1 MIPYFEQPTL
11 PLGPVTLHAFGALV
25 GGALLAGSALTVR
38 RCRKSGLDPELGG
51 DLAIYALVAGFVAAH
66 LYATLAYFPQDV
78 LRNPILLFKI
88 WENISSFGG
97 FVGGLFGIWLFF
109 KMRAPGLA
117 REEKWK
123 YLDAVVFVLPFAWA
137 IGRLA
142 CTVAHDHPGTV
153 TTFPLGVSLA
163 TPEAREYIAS
173 YYASAGRLAELPRP
187 AQLERMAFHDLGWYE
202 FLYTLFVIVPAF
214 LVLDRKPRRA
224 GFYAIAFLFLYVPA
238 RFALDFLRLADARY
252 LGLTPAQYAGI
263 AGLAGAG
270 VAASVRRRNR
280 QERGAT

>member
-25 GGALLAGSALTVR
+25 GVALLAGSALLVR
-38 RCRKSGLDPELGG
+38 RCRKTGLNPEAGA
-51 DLAIYALVAGFVAAH
+51 DLAIYAIVAGFVAAH
-66 LYATLAYFPQDV
+66 LYAVLAYYPRDV
-78 LRNPILLFKI
+78 ARDPLILLKL

-109 KMRAPGLA
+109 RVRAPGLSA
-117 REEKWK
+117 DEKWK
-123 YLDAVVFVLPFAWA
+123 YVDATVFALTCAWT

-153 TTFPLGVSLA
+153 TSFPLGVSLA
-163 TPEAREYIAS
+163 TPGARAYIAS
-173 YYASAGRLAELPRP
+173 YYEAAGRFAELPPP
-187 AQLERMAFHDLGWYE
+187 AQLSRMAYNDLGWYE
-202 FLYTLFVIVPAF
+202 FLYTLFVMVPAF
-214 LVLDRKPRRA
+214 LLLARKPRRP

-252 LGLTPAQYAGI
+252 FGLTPAQYAGI
-263 AGLAGAG
+263 AGLAAAA
-270 VAASVRRRNR
+270 VAVLLRRRR
-280 QERGAT
+280 AA